1 MPRDPFPEPG
11 EGYRPRR
18 TPRNGRAVPTERNP
32 DPDLAFA
39 ELTSFNERH
48 ARKGKYNRLM
58 TAIGYVAGFLAAAA
72 VVLLLIVTILLLA
85 WVASGVWHA
94 L

>member
-1 MPRDPFPEPG
+1 
-11 EGYRPRR
+11 
-18 TPRNGRAVPTERNP
+18 
-32 DPDLAFA
+32 
-39 ELTSFNERH
+39 
-48 ARKGKYNRLM
+48 M